1 MADKK
6 MDVLKEIKKEHDEFR
21 ELITQI
27 ENAKGKTKQNLFE
40 DLYAKLIG
48 HHESEEHVLF
58 PDVKE
63 KSDEEGKDVVMEM
76 IEEHSL
82 AAYQFSVIQKTD
94 IDNETWDA
102 KFSVLKEVLTHHMD
116 EEEDELFKQARK
128 VLDKEVLK
136 DKYSDFEKVME
147 KYQKEQEEKLNK

>member
-1 MADKK
+1 

-21 ELITQI
+21 KLIKNI
-27 ENAKGKTKQNLFE
+27 ENSKGDKKQKLFIELYTKI
-40 DLYAKLIG
+40 KG
-48 HHESEEHVLF
+48 HHEAEERVVF

-63 KSDEEGKDVVMEM
+63 RADEDGKDTVMEM

-82 AAYQFSVIQKTD
+82 GAYQFSVIQRTG

-116 EEEDELFKQARK
+116 EEENEFFKTAR
-128 VLDKEVLK
+128 EVLK
-136 DKYSDFEKVME
+136 KEELEAKYDPFENTMDEYK
-147 KYQKEQEEKLNK
+147 KKQEEKLKQ